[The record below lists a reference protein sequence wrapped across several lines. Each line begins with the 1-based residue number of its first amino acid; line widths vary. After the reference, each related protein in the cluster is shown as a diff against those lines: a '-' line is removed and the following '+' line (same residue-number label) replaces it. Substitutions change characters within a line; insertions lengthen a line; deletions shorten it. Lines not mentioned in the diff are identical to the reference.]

1 MRRRIGDH
9 ASARQLDHCPLSV
22 DEHEETVTMSILPLG
37 IQASLPRKPRDF
49 LILGFLILCL
59 IFFLMPIYVMVVTG
73 LKEATSVSLSTMW
86 NLPSRLS
93 GGGFMEAFQR
103 LRPNMGN
110 SLMIAIPATILS
122 ACWGSVNGYLFA
134 KWKFRGSNVL
144 FALLVFGMFI
154 PYQSILIP
162 LIQFLEILKIYGTIP
177 GLVVVHVIYGL
188 PIVSLIFRNY
198 FTNIPDEMIE
208 AARIDGA
215 GLVRI
220 FTNIMLPLSLPA
232 FVVVSIFQFTN
243 IWNDFLF
250 GVTILPNPQS
260 QPVTVALN
268 NLSGSFS
275 VDWNVVMAGAITAA
289 LPTALVYIFLGRFFI
304 RGLLAGSVKG

>member
-1 MRRRIGDH
+1 MAARTFSFPIRANLPKNRGDY
-9 ASARQLDHCPLSV
+9 L
-22 DEHEETVTMSILPLG
+22 TFI
-37 IQASLPRKPRDF
+37 F
-49 LILGFLILCL
+49 LLLCL
-59 IFFLMPIYVMVVTG
+59 GFFLMPIYLMVVTG

-86 NLPSRLS
+86 NLPTRLS
-93 GGGFMEAFQR
+93 GGGFMEAFER

-110 SLMIAIPATILS
+110 SLMIAIPATIIS

-134 KWKFRGSNVL
+134 KWKFRGSNIL

-162 LIQFLEILKIYGTIP
+162 LIQFLEILKLYGTVP
-177 GLVVVHVIYGL
+177 GLVAVHVIYGL

-198 FTNIPDEMIE
+198 FANIPDEMIE

-215 GLVRI
+215 GLIRI
-220 FTNIMLPLSLPA
+220 FTRVMLPLSMPA
-232 FVVVSIFQFTN
+232 FVVVAIFQFTN

-260 QPVTVALN
+260 QPVTVAVN

-275 VDWNVVMAGAITAA
+275 VDWNVVMAGSITAA
-289 LPTALVYIFLGRFFI
+289 LPTALIYILLGRFFI

>member
-1 MRRRIGDH
+1 
-9 ASARQLDHCPLSV
+9 
-22 DEHEETVTMSILPLG
+22 MSILPLG
-37 IQASLPRKPRDF
+37 MRASLPRKPRDF
-49 LILGFLILCL
+49 VILGFLILCL

-86 NLPSRLS
+86 DLPSRLS

-110 SLMIAIPATILS
+110 SLMIAIPATIIS

-162 LIQFLEILKIYGTIP
+162 LILFLEFLKIYGTIP

-198 FTNIPDEMIE
+198 FANIPDEIIE

-220 FTNIMLPLSLPA
+220 FTKVMLPLSLPA

>member
-1 MRRRIGDH
+1 
-9 ASARQLDHCPLSV
+9 
-22 DEHEETVTMSILPLG
+22 MSILPLAMR
-37 IQASLPRKPRDF
+37 ASLPRKPRDF
-49 LILGFLILCL
+49 VILGFLILCV

-86 NLPSRLS
+86 DLPSRLS
-93 GGGFMEAFQR
+93 GGGFIEAFQR

-110 SLMIAIPATILS
+110 SLMIAIPATIIS

-162 LIQFLEILKIYGTIP
+162 LILFLEFLKIYGTIP

-198 FTNIPDEMIE
+198 FANIPDEIIE

-220 FTNIMLPLSLPA
+220 FTNVMLPLSLPA

>member
-1 MRRRIGDH
+1 
-9 ASARQLDHCPLSV
+9 
-22 DEHEETVTMSILPLG
+22 MSILSLG
-37 IQASLPRKPRDF
+37 IRASLPRKPRDF
-49 LILGFLILCL
+49 VILGFLILCV

-86 NLPSRLS
+86 DLPSRLS

-110 SLMIAIPATILS
+110 SLMIAIPATIIS

-162 LIQFLEILKIYGTIP
+162 LILFLEFLKIYGTIP

-198 FTNIPDEMIE
+198 FTNIPDEIIE

-220 FTNIMLPLSLPA
+220 FTNVMLPLALPA